1 MRTTEER
8 TELILK
14 KTEKIK
20 AHRRRLRTAVLHSC
34 SCCACAVLIVLC
46 AINLPRVGSSDS
58 ISVGDESAAA
68 TLLAQN
74 PAIGYIIMAILAFL
88 LGVCVTALMFR
99 IKLREPER
107 KHAEPEEHREL

>member
-34 SCCACAVLIVLC
+34 TCCACAVLMVLC
-46 AINLPRVGSSDS
+46 AINMPRVGTSGS
-58 ISVGDESAAA
+58 IAVGDESVAA

-99 IKLREPER
+99 INRREAER
-107 KHAEPEEHREL
+107 GNAESEERREL